1 MESSAR
7 TSHLPLATCYLLL
20 ATVRVPASGGAEEV
34 MGLQAADIRDLDISP
49 DGRRIAFSLGA
60 VGRQEIW
67 AMDNFLPSGK

>member
-1 MESSAR
+1 
-7 TSHLPLATCYLLL
+7 
-20 ATVRVPASGGAEEV
+20 